1 MAESIEAADLA
12 ARLRRLADELVDV
25 GEDMVRIGEHGD
37 LADTGHYLVGYV
49 GKCVLLW
56 ADVIA
61 PAMRL
66 ENWQVDGD
74 RVRGQVYGNPKF
86 YEGEMVITSPIQSI
100 DGHRLKTLNSTYV
113 LGCPSGSNAES
124 DA

>member
-25 GEDMVRIGEHGD
+25 GWDMAAYREQWGLYAAES
-37 LADTGHYLVGYV
+37 LADCGGWVRAG
-49 GKCVLLW
+49 

-61 PAMRL
+61 PVMRL
-66 ENWQVDGD
+66 ENWRVDGD

-86 YEGEMVITSPIQSI
+86 DEGEMVITSPIQLI
-100 DGHRLKTLNSTYV
+100 DGNRLKTLNSTYV
-113 LGCPSGSNAES
+113 LGCPSGSNAKS
-124 DA
+124 IS

>member
-25 GEDMVRIGEHGD
+25 GWDMVRIGEHGD
-37 LADTGHYLVGYV
+37 LADAGHYLVDCGGWV
-49 GKCVLLW
+49 RAG

-61 PAMRL
+61 PVMRL
-66 ENWQVDGD
+66 ENWRVDGD

-86 YEGEMVITSPIQSI
+86 DEGEMVITSPIQLI
-100 DGHRLKTLNSTYV
+100 DGNRLKTLNSTYV
-113 LGCPSGSNAES
+113 LGCPSGSNAKS
-124 DA
+124 IA